1 MHAKQQTSWTG
12 TAADNHQHHVVTPLG
27 ISLAFIA
34 IIRTCIPATNR
45 GVVGAE
51 PTLFRAAGVLATLIC
66 ESLTYVNSSG
76 LAICH
81 LPPFYIL
88 LPYAIF
94 LSSYI
99 LLSYAIFTAFLHI
112 EVYWAYWPQTRL
124 FLAVIQ

>member
-1 MHAKQQTSWTG
+1 M
-12 TAADNHQHHVVTPLG
+12 
-27 ISLAFIA
+27 AFIA
-34 IIRTCIPATNR
+34 IIRNLHSGYKPECGGCGTHPLSSRRC
-45 GVVGAE
+45 VGYSHL
-51 PTLFRAAGVLATLIC
+51 P

-81 LPPFYIL
+81 LPPF
-88 LPYAIF
+88 
-94 LSSYI
+94 YI

>member
-1 MHAKQQTSWTG
+1 M
-12 TAADNHQHHVVTPLG
+12 
-27 ISLAFIA
+27 AFIA
-34 IIRTCIPATNR
+34 IIRNLHSGYKPECGGCGTHPLSSRRC
-45 GVVGAE
+45 VGYSHL
-51 PTLFRAAGVLATLIC
+51 P

-99 LLSYAIFTAFLHI
+99 FTVLRYF
-112 EVYWAYWPQTRL
+112 YRL
-124 FLAVIQ
+124 PTH